1 MQEAAM
7 LTNTITTN
15 TTAGN
20 KWPQPEAGKRG
31 FFGPEAGIRRYGPE
45 AGARRYRPE
54 AASRRNA
61 PEAGIRPGAPQ
72 AGKFRP
78 APQAGARVRG
88 G

>member
-7 LTNTITTN
+7 LTNTITTT

-20 KWPQPEAGKRG
+20 KWPQPEAARRG
-31 FFGPEAGIRRYGPE
+31 YFGPEAGIRRYG
-45 AGARRYRPE
+45 PE